1 MDLIR
6 CEIGNSVKVRIEIRK
21 LIFRPCKVGWNM
33 HSHRLGKR
41 AEVIST
47 NIHKPS
53 EMVQTMQM
61 DELLLL
67 PLDPDI
73 KSDQVQPEHLTQFV

>member
-6 CEIGNSVKVRIEIRK
+6 CEIGNFVNMRLEIRK
-21 LIFRPCKVGWNM
+21 LIFRTCKVGWYM
-33 HSHRLGKR
+33 HSRRFGER
-41 AEVIST
+41 AAVIST
-47 NIHKPS
+47 NIHKLS

-67 PLDPDI
+67 PLDLDI
-73 KSDQVQPEHLTQFV
+73 KSDQVLPEHLT